1 MGFWGNGLY
10 SNDTSSEVK
19 EQFVEYLREGMD
31 TETITSILIE
41 ENEELLDDP
50 FDGRMFWL
58 ALADT
63 QWNWGRLLPNV
74 KEKALKI
81 ISEIPYIDIESLKY
95 WEHAFS
101 KKKVIKL
108 KEKLLSPQPKEKKPR
123 KQKKYICNWNY
134 ADVYALK
141 FTSSLSKESGL
152 LGKYMLFQKIDD
164 YDVETNHITPIVYV
178 KITSNERLPKC
189 TEEYDVLEYVQ
200 INFLQYERRFIP
212 IDARRPEEDIREKM
226 KIKYEVDDFGYLR
239 EFRIVLDF
247 ASDTNIPSG
256 MFYIGNFPD
265 ASPPEKEFI
274 PHSKYNISY
283 VISKN
288 MGEEIEQRVIRSYLN
303 HNKKQLSIYNTNG

>member
-81 ISEIPYIDIESLKY
+81 ISEIPYMDIESLKY
-95 WEHAFS
+95 WEHAFP

-108 KEKLLSPQPKEKKPR
+108 KEKLLSPQPKEKK
-123 KQKKYICNWNY
+123 Q
-134 ADVYALK
+134 
-141 FTSSLSKESGL
+141 E
-152 LGKYMLFQKIDD
+152 
-164 YDVETNHITPIVYV
+164 
-178 KITSNERLPKC
+178 
-189 TEEYDVLEYVQ
+189 
-200 INFLQYERRFIP
+200 
-212 IDARRPEEDIREKM
+212 
-226 KIKYEVDDFGYLR
+226 
-239 EFRIVLDF
+239 
-247 ASDTNIPSG
+247 
-256 MFYIGNFPD
+256 
-265 ASPPEKEFI
+265 
-274 PHSKYNISY
+274 
-283 VISKN
+283 
-288 MGEEIEQRVIRSYLN
+288 
-303 HNKKQLSIYNTNG
+303 NKKIYMQVELCRCLCLKIH

>member
-81 ISEIPYIDIESLKY
+81 ISEIPYMDIESLKY

-123 KQKKYICNWNY
+123 KQKIYMQVELCRCLC
-134 ADVYALK
+134 LK
-141 FTSSLSKESGL
+141 
-152 LGKYMLFQKIDD
+152 I
-164 YDVETNHITPIVYV
+164 H
-178 KITSNERLPKC
+178 
-189 TEEYDVLEYVQ
+189 
-200 INFLQYERRFIP
+200 
-212 IDARRPEEDIREKM
+212 
-226 KIKYEVDDFGYLR
+226 
-239 EFRIVLDF
+239 
-247 ASDTNIPSG
+247 
-256 MFYIGNFPD
+256 
-265 ASPPEKEFI
+265 
-274 PHSKYNISY
+274 
-283 VISKN
+283 
-288 MGEEIEQRVIRSYLN
+288 
-303 HNKKQLSIYNTNG
+303 